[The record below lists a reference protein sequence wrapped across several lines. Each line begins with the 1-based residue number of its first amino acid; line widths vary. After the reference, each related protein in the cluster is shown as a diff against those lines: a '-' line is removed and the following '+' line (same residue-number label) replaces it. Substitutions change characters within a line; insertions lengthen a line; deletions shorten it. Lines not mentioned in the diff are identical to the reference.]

1 MKSGNRRGAMLD
13 LPRESAEVF
22 NDSRISSEDEYLV
35 SLAEHDFWPCMV
47 KLFP

>member
-1 MKSGNRRGAMLD
+1 MLD
-13 LPRESAEVF
+13 VPRESAEVF